1 MTDILGYTARPDIDG
16 IRIKRK
22 LLNNFDITEIW
33 AGDLTHFVNRTPCDS
48 MLPKSCLR
56 SDNDVELGG
65 QMALEIGEIITPFAR
80 ISEYLVV
87 TDEVDIISKIYAE
100 TKILYSTIMHRLYH
114 EDNEISLQNVAS
126 QIRLFFLTLF
136 KLK

>member
-87 TDEVDIISKIYAE
+87 TDEVDIVSKIYAE